1 MRFYGD
7 LHVHVA
13 RSIKGAPVKIAASK
27 NLTVLNILEKSI
39 LKGIDIVGIVDGA
52 SPLILEE
59 LKEYIQEGILFSLE
73 EGGFRYKNKVTLILG
88 SEIEIGKEEK
98 GSPHLTCY
106 FRDIESISLFS
117 QEISKYIKNINL
129 SSQRVNLTS
138 VQVVEIAEKYSGV
151 VIPAHVFTPFKSYYG
166 SSTDRLKYVFKDFY
180 QYIYGVELGLSADSD
195 MADQIEELQ
204 NKTFLSNSD
213 AHSLEKI
220 GREFNVFDIKEAN
233 FEEISLAIKREK
245 GREIVKNYG
254 LNPKLGKYH
263 RTFCLDCG
271 YIAKEEPP
279 VKKCLKCGSSNIVLG
294 VKDRIEEI
302 KDYDTKHPLFRP
314 LYVYQIPLEF
324 IPNIGRKT
332 IEKLVNYFGSE
343 LYALHEAA
351 YEELEK
357 VVGTS
362 NALNILKARE
372 GKLEVSAGGG
382 GIYGKVT
389 IT

>member
-13 RSIKGAPVKIAASK
+13 RSKGAPIKIATSK

-39 LKGIDIVGIVDGA
+39 LKGIDIVGIVDAA
-52 SPLILEE
+52 SPLVLEE
-59 LKEYIQEGILFSLE
+59 IKEYVQEGTLFPLE
-73 EGGFRYKNKVTLILG
+73 EGGLRYKNKVTLILG
-88 SEIEIGKEEK
+88 CEIEIGKEEK

-106 FRDIESISLFS
+106 FKDIESISLFS

-129 SSQRVNLTS
+129 SSQRINLTS
-138 VQVVEIAEKYSGV
+138 VQVVEIAEKYNGV

-166 SSTDRLKYVFKDFY
+166 SCTDRLEYVFKDFY
-180 QYIYGVELGLSADSD
+180 QFIYGIELGLSADSD
-195 MADQIEELQ
+195 MADQIEELKD
-204 NKTFLSNSD
+204 KTFLSNSD

-220 GREFNVFDIKEAN
+220 AREFNVFDVKEAN
-233 FEEISLAIKREK
+233 FEEILLAIKREK
-245 GREIVKNYG
+245 GREIIKNYG

-271 YIAKEEPP
+271 YIAREKPP
-279 VKKCLKCGSSNIVLG
+279 VKKCLKCGSANIVLG
-294 VKDRIEEI
+294 VRDRVEEI
-302 KDYDTKHPLFRP
+302 KDYDTTHPSFRP
-314 LYVYQIPLEF
+314 LYIYQIPLEF
-324 IPNIGRKT
+324 IPNIGKKS

>member
-1 MRFYGD
+1 
-7 LHVHVA
+7 
-13 RSIKGAPVKIAASK
+13 
-27 NLTVLNILEKSI
+27 
-39 LKGIDIVGIVDGA
+39 
-52 SPLILEE
+52 
-59 LKEYIQEGILFSLE
+59 
-73 EGGFRYKNKVTLILG
+73 
-88 SEIEIGKEEK
+88 
-98 GSPHLTCY
+98 
-106 FRDIESISLFS
+106 
-117 QEISKYIKNINL
+117 
-129 SSQRVNLTS
+129 
-138 VQVVEIAEKYSGV
+138 
-151 VIPAHVFTPFKSYYG
+151 
-166 SSTDRLKYVFKDFY
+166 
-180 QYIYGVELGLSADSD
+180 
-195 MADQIEELQ
+195 
-204 NKTFLSNSD
+204 
-213 AHSLEKI
+213 
-220 GREFNVFDIKEAN
+220 
-233 FEEISLAIKREK
+233 LAIKREK

-343 LYALHEAA
+343 LYALHHAP

-357 VVGTS
+357 VIGPS
-362 NALNILKARE
+362 NALNILRGRE
-372 GKLEVSAGGG
+372 GKLDVLVGGG